1 MLLAQ
6 RLPLYFRLVRL
17 DKPIGTVLLLWP
29 TLSALWIASNGHP
42 DPWLLVIFTL
52 GTFLMR
58 SAGCAI
64 NDYADRDFDKFVK
77 RTKERP
83 ITSGRIRAWEAVAVA
98 ATLALASFLLI
109 LPLNALTKWLS
120 IPALFVAG
128 TYPFTKR
135 FLAIPQAY
143 LGVAFGFGIPMAFAA
158 VQDQVPVL
166 AWVLLLSNVFWSVA
180 YDTEYAMVDRD
191 DDLKIGIKTSAI
203 TFGRFDV
210 LAIMLCYAAALG
222 IQAGVGALLG
232 FGWPF
237 WLGMAVAVSRQDAN
251 GEPAGGWLPEQ
262 AITREQALAAYTAG
276 AAYAGFAD
284 GRFGEIKAGQRA
296 DFLLIDRDPL
306 TASPQDLRR
315 TVVLQTWIGGQRVYA
330 ADDSNES
337 RANPVAVEPDAG

>member
-29 TLSALWIASNGHP
+29 TLAALWIASNGHP
-42 DPWLLVIFTL
+42 DPLLVLIFTL

-64 NDYADRDFDKFVK
+64 NDYADRDFDKYVK
-77 RTKERP
+77 RTQERP

-158 VQDQVPVL
+158 VQDQVPML
-166 AWVLLLSNVFWSVA
+166 AWILLLSNVFWSVA

-210 LAIMLCYAAALG
+210 AAIMLCYVVALG
-222 IQAGVGALLG
+222 IQAGVGAYLG

-237 WLGMAVAVSRQDAN
+237 WLGIAVAVGCAIYHYFLIRERERMPCFAAFRHN
-251 GEPAGGWLPEQ
+251 NWL
-262 AITREQALAAYTAG
+262 G
-276 AAYAGFAD
+276 AAVFAG
-284 GRFGEIKAGQRA
+284 IAGHY
-296 DFLLIDRDPL
+296 LL
-306 TASPQDLRR
+306 TAH
-315 TVVLQTWIGGQRVYA
+315 G
-330 ADDSNES
+330 
-337 RANPVAVEPDAG
+337 